1 MHYFFKKY
9 CKLFICITFENS
21 QFTLYFF
28 PSNLDLDFLGLLVSV
43 SGIKFNACL
52 FRSMVDFVSSCHV
65 LLLIVKT
72 YFDERNFWVVIF
84 RNDNVETA
92 TLFSWKLWH
101 FLGQLFGCSLIY
113 LKLYDLIGGLWMM
126 SIVIRNI

>member
-1 MHYFFKKY
+1 MHYFLEKY
-9 CKLFICITFENS
+9 RRLFICITFENS

-92 TLFSWKLWH
+92 RYFIFMKIVTLFVTTFWMQ
-101 FLGQLFGCSLIY
+101 FDLFQITWFDWWI
-113 LKLYDLIGGLWMM
+113 LKD
-126 SIVIRNI
+126 VVCN